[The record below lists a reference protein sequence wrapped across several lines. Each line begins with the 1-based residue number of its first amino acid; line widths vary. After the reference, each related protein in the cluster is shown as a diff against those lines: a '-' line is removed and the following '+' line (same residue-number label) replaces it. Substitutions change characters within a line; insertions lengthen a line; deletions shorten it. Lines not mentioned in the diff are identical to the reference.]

1 MATISQDTCKLQKVK
16 SNIQWLKPGFDPTC
30 CDRRLLISD
39 NRYLIILD
47 RVVIDIYFA
56 PFQGVKFLKAKERL
70 YIEAQSLLTFKTHSM
85 RRANDHLCSF
95 MTRIL
100 FYAVAG

>member
-70 YIEAQSLLTFKTHSM
+70 YIETQSLLTFKLKHIQCVGQM
-85 RRANDHLCSF
+85 IIMFIYD
-95 MTRIL
+95 
-100 FYAVAG
+100 